1 MVTEQVKQDIARR
14 FGQAANDYDKF
25 ATLQRRT
32 GRALLNYLPNPMF
45 VSRTV
50 DLGCGSG
57 QFMQDLGRYSKQVIG
72 VDLSEKMLR
81 QSQLQYPNAVLL
93 QGDAEQLPL
102 HSQSVELIFSNLAL
116 QWCHDLSSAIRECW
130 RVLKPGGQL
139 VFSTLTT
146 GTLFELAQSFQS
158 VDQHA
163 HIRSFLSMEEITQ
176 AVHGVVWHHHQC
188 ECRPVI
194 LHYSNL
200 RAILADLKGFG
211 ANHLQQRRKGLMT
224 PAQLRSIEACYRM
237 SFVQEDHQL
246 PVTYQAV
253 YGVLEK

>member
-1 MVTEQVKQDIARR
+1 MVIEQAKIDIARR
-14 FGQAANDYDKF
+14 FSQAANDYDKF

-32 GRALLNYLPNPMF
+32 GHALLNYLPEHMSVF
-45 VSRTV
+45 RAV

-57 QFMQDLGRYSKQVIG
+57 QFMQNLSGYTQHVIG
-72 VDLSEKMLR
+72 IDLSQKMLH
-81 QSQLQYPNAVLL
+81 QSRRQYPDALLL

-102 HSQSVELIFSNLAL
+102 DSQSVDLIFSNLAL
-116 QWCHDLSSAIRECW
+116 QWCSELSLAIRECW

-139 VFSTLTT
+139 VFSTLIT
-146 GTLFELAQSFQS
+146 GTLFELAHSFQS

-163 HIRSFLSMEEITQ
+163 HIRSFLSMEDMTQ
-176 AVHGVVWHHHQC
+176 AIHGVVWTRHQC

-211 ANHLQQRRKGLMT
+211 ANHLKQRRKGLMT
-224 PAQLRSIEACYRM
+224 PAQLRCIEECYRM
-237 SFVQEDHQL
+237 SFVKEDHQL
-246 PVTYQAV
+246 PVTYQVV